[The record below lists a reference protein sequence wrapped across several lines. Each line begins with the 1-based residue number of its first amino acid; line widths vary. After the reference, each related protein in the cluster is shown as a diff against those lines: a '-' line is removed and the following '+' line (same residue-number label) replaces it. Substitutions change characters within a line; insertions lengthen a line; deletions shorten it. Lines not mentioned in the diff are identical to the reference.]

1 MNAKTEPAYL
11 TDPDMT
17 IELPWSKEAEQSV
30 LGGLMLDNSAFS
42 RVADLLHERS
52 FWHAAHRTIW
62 AAIAGMIT
70 ANKPADVITVFEAL
84 KSIKQA
90 DDCGGLGY
98 LNDLMQSVPSAAH
111 ARRYAEIV
119 AEKASQRAVIEAADM
134 VMAISRETAPVADK
148 LDRIAVAFAGVQRDQ
163 MRKGPRLL
171 SDLMA
176 SAIDRYSDLA
186 DGKVTPGWATG
197 IAPLDRILAG
207 GLRPGKVYGLAARP
221 SVGKSSA
228 ARAIALHLAQAG
240 HPVLLLS
247 QEMPADEIVDCTVSQ
262 LGAID
267 NMHLATGK
275 FTDDDWTRLTEAV
288 EAAAL
293 LPFHIDDE
301 GGLTIGGIR
310 GKARMVKGLRVL
322 LLDYL
327 QLSTSTLKGATTN
340 DQVAEIT
347 KGLKQLALQLGIAV
361 VVLSQLNRDV
371 EKRQDK
377 EPKLSDLRDSGAI
390 EQDIDVAVFLWTA
403 QEPDNGGSRLVG
415 WRVAKHR
422 GGPKGKFAM
431 RFDAAIYRWTE
442 SSESLQ
448 QRAVGGRAIWE

>member
-1 MNAKTEPAYL
+1 MNAKTAPAYL
-11 TDPDMT
+11 SDPEMPT
-17 IELPWSKEAEQSV
+17 ALPWSQEAEQSV
-30 LGGLMLDNSAFS
+30 LGGLMLDNSAFN
-42 RVADLLHERS
+42 RVADLLQERS

-70 ANKPADVITVFEAL
+70 ANKPADAITVLDAL
-84 KSIKQA
+84 KTTKQA
-90 DDCGGLGY
+90 DDCGGMGY
-98 LNDLMQSVPSAAH
+98 LNALMQSTPSAANI
-111 ARRYAEIV
+111 RRYGQIV
-119 AEKASQRAVIEAADM
+119 AEKASQRAVIEAADLAL
-134 VMAISRETAPVADK
+134 AIAQGIAPVGDK
-148 LDRIAVAFAGVQRDQ
+148 LDRISVAFAGVQRDQ

-197 IAPLDRILAG
+197 IEPLDRILAG

-228 ARAIALHLAQAG
+228 ARAIGLHLAQAG

-247 QEMPADEIVDCTVSQ
+247 QEMPADEIADCVISQ

-267 NMHLATGK
+267 NMNLATGK
-275 FTDDDWTRLTEAV
+275 FTGDDWTRLTEAV
-288 EAAAL
+288 EAAAP

-347 KGLKQLALQLGIAV
+347 KGLKQLALQLDIAV

-377 EPKLSDLRDSGAI
+377 EPQLSDLRDSGAI
-390 EQDIDVAVFLWTA
+390 EQDIDIAVFLWTA

-415 WRVAKHR
+415 WKVAKHR

-431 RFDAAIYRWTE
+431 RFDAAVYRWTE

-448 QRAVGGRAIWE
+448 QRAAGRKDDF